1 MVSAC
6 TEVLITITG
15 AGKAQRLYT
24 AQYAVVNLRFGMKFG
39 GNMAY
44 FIDRRLNGKNKST
57 VNRQRFLRRYKAQ
70 IKQSISE
77 AINKRSVTDVES
89 GESVSIPVDDINEP
103 MFHQGRGGMRQRVHP
118 GNDHFVEKDRI
129 ERPQGG
135 GGSGSG
141 EGQASNDGEGQDE
154 FVFQISKDEYLD
166 LLFED
171 LALPNLK
178 KNQQRQL
185 NEFKTHRSGYT
196 ANGVPA
202 NISVVRSLQNSLA
215 RRTAMSAGKRRQ
227 LRELEAALDTVEHTE
242 PVQLLEE
249 ERLRKEIA
257 ELREKIARVPF
268 IDTFDLRYKNFEKRP
283 EPSSQAVMFCL
294 MDVSGSMDQ
303 ATKDMAKRFYILLYL
318 FLSRTYK
325 NVEVVYIR
333 HHTQAKEVDEH
344 EFFYSQE
351 TGGTIVSSALKL
363 MDEVVKERYD
373 PAQWNIYAAQAS
385 DGDNWADDSPL
396 CHEILAKRLL
406 PVVRYYCYI
415 EITRRAHQTLW
426 REYEHLQSMFE
437 NFSMQHIRDQD
448 DIYPV
453 FRELFHKQ
461 AAEMSS

>member
-1 MVSAC
+1 M
-6 TEVLITITG
+6 T
-15 AGKAQRLYT
+15 
-24 AQYAVVNLRFGMKFG
+24 
-39 GNMAY
+39 Y
-44 FIDRRLNGKNKST
+44 FIDRRLNGKNKSA
-57 VNRQRFLRRYKAQ
+57 VNRQRFLRRYKSQ
-70 IKQSISE
+70 IKQSIAE
-77 AINKRSVTDVES
+77 AINKRSVTDVDS
-89 GESVSIPVDDINEP
+89 GESVSIPNADINEP
-103 MFHQGRGGMRQRVHP
+103 MFHQGRGGLRHRVHP
-118 GNDHFVEKDRI
+118 GNDHFVQNDRI

-135 GGSGSG
+135 GGGGSG
-141 EGQASNDGEGQDE
+141 QGEASQDGEGEDE
-154 FVFQISKDEYLD
+154 FSFQISKDEYLD

-171 LALPNLK
+171 LALPNLR
-178 KNQQRQL
+178 KNQQKQL
-185 NEFKTHRSGYT
+185 TEFKTHRSGYT
-196 ANGVPA
+196 SNGVPA

-215 RRTAMSAGKRRQ
+215 RRTAMTAGKKRE
-227 LRELEAALDTVEHTE
+227 LRELESTLTEVEHSE
-242 PVQLLEE
+242 PAQLLEE

-257 ELREKIARVPF
+257 ELRAKIAKTPF
-268 IDTFDLRYKNFEKRP
+268 IDTFDLRYRNYERRP

-325 NVEVVYIR
+325 NVDVVYIR
-333 HHTQAKEVDEH
+333 HHTQAKEVDEQ

-363 MDEVVKERYD
+363 MDEVIQERYD

-396 CHEILAKRLL
+396 CHQLLAQKIL
-406 PVVRYYCYI
+406 PMVRYYSYI

-426 REYEHLQSMFE
+426 REYEVLQERFD
-437 NFSMQHIRDQD
+437 NFAMQHIREQE

-461 AAEMSS
+461 TENS

>member
-1 MVSAC
+1 M
-6 TEVLITITG
+6 T
-15 AGKAQRLYT
+15 
-24 AQYAVVNLRFGMKFG
+24 
-39 GNMAY
+39 Y
-44 FIDRRLNGKNKST
+44 FIDRRLNGKNKSA
-57 VNRQRFLRRYKAQ
+57 VNRQRFLRRYKSQ
-70 IKQSISE
+70 IKQSIAE
-77 AINKRSVTDVES
+77 AINKRSVTDVSS
-89 GESVSIPVDDINEP
+89 GESVSIPNEDINEP
-103 MFHQGRGGMRQRVHP
+103 MFHQGRGGLRHRVHP
-118 GNDHFVEKDRI
+118 GNDHFVTNDRI

-135 GGSGSG
+135 GGGGSG
-141 EGQASNDGEGQDE
+141 QGDASQDGEGQDE
-154 FVFQISKDEYLD
+154 FSFQISKDEYLD

-178 KNQQRQL
+178 KNQYKQL
-185 NEFKTHRSGYT
+185 TEYKTHRSGYT
-196 ANGVPA
+196 SNGVPA

-215 RRTAMSAGKRRQ
+215 RRTAMSAGKKRE
-227 LRELEAALDTVEHTE
+227 LRELESTLDLVENSE
-242 PVQLLEE
+242 PAQLLEE

-257 ELREKIARVPF
+257 ELRQKIAKVPF
-268 IDTFDLRYKNFEKRP
+268 IDTFDLRYKNYERRP

-325 NVEVVYIR
+325 NVDVVYIR
-333 HHTQAKEVDEH
+333 HHTQAKEVDEQ

-363 MDEVVKERYD
+363 MDEVIQERYD

-396 CHEILAKRLL
+396 CHQLLAQKIL
-406 PVVRYYCYI
+406 PMVRYYSYI

-426 REYEHLQSMFE
+426 REYEVLQQHFG
-437 NFSMQHIRDQD
+437 NFAMQHIREQE

-461 AAEMSS
+461 TTEN